1 MKNIIIFGFLLFF
14 LVGAYGTIKMLD
26 FSPLAYMPG
35 SISFYTEAMLRDAV
49 QAATMRAWTIAGV
62 LGCLIFFASIAKIVK
77 K

>member
-1 MKNIIIFGFLLFF
+1 MKKILTYSFILFF
-14 LVGAYGTIKMLD
+14 LLGAYGTIQMGN
-26 FSPLAYMPG
+26 FSPLMYQPG

-49 QAATMRAWTIAGV
+49 QVATMRAWTIAGV